1 MDSDREA
8 FLRDVVFGIA
18 LNGTAQRGKLY
29 REGSSETERRA
40 LRSAL
45 RRALE
50 NLVEQYRNGL
60 SEAEHIANIDQIAR
74 TLSAEHA
81 DALNSGRFRIGSAQ
95 KALNLYLK
103 LSWCLDRIPTPP
115 HCPFDAI
122 VLSRVPGC
130 EHVRWTE
137 LDSLPE
143 YQRIVACART
153 AAHGGSIAEWE
164 LHLYTAALS
173 AGRVRDI
180 V

>member
-29 REGSSETERRA
+29 REGSGETERRA

-50 NLVEQYRNGL
+50 NLIEQYRNGL
-60 SEAEHIANIDQIAR
+60 SEAEHIANIDQLAQM
-74 TLSAEHA
+74 LSAEHA

-103 LSWCLDRIPTPP
+103 LLWCLDRIPTPP

-130 EHVRWTE
+130 EHVRWTQ

-153 AAHGGSIAEWE
+153 AAHDGSLAEWE

-173 AGRVRDI
+173 AGRVGDI